1 MEYLAASGILLVSL
15 LLAYQLGKGYSR
27 KGKYIIWGV
36 TTMFVICPLFSWL
49 VSMGYAHYEQSGW
62 AAVAMLAILY
72 PSTFIAGLVILLM
85 GIFRKKDAVRRI

>member
-1 MEYLAASGILLVSL
+1 MEFLAASGILLVSL
-15 LLAYQLGKGYSR
+15 LIAYQFGKGYSL

-49 VSMGYAHYEQSGW
+49 VSMGYAHYERNGW

-72 PSTFIAGLVILLM
+72 PSAFITGLVLLLI

>member
-1 MEYLAASGILLVSL
+1 MEFLAAVGILLVSL
-15 LLAYQLGKGYSR
+15 LLAYQLGKDYSR
-27 KGKYIIWGV
+27 KGKYIIWGI

-49 VSMGYAHYEQSGW
+49 VSMGYAYYEQSGW

-72 PSTFIAGLVILLM
+72 PSTFIIGLVLLLM

>member
-15 LLAYQLGKGYSR
+15 FFAYQLSKDYSR
-27 KGKYIIWGV
+27 KGKYIIWGI

-72 PSTFIAGLVILLM
+72 PSTFIIGLVLLLM

>member
-1 MEYLAASGILLVSL
+1 MEYAAASGILLVSL
-15 LLAYQLGKGYSR
+15 LLAFQLGKGYSR
-27 KGKYIIWGV
+27 KGKYIIWGI

-72 PSTFIAGLVILLM
+72 PSTFITGLVLLLI
-85 GIFRKKDAVRRI
+85 GIFSKKDTVRRI